1 MIIVKKMTHKKT
13 RTTLEMVLAFF
24 ITGEF
29 CIFALIDGGDE
40 ENRTPVRKRCHIDF
54 SERSQCLSLR
64 DGQTQT
70 TAVPP
75 ILEKIPLRPPGV
87 SPLGIPLLAS
97 YPLTREIS
105 RQRLALS
112 C

>member
-1 MIIVKKMTHKKT
+1 MHFAHKNAVPANGT
-13 RTTLEMVLAFF
+13 ALYIASENL
-24 ITGEF
+24 
-29 CIFALIDGGDE
+29 IFALIDGGDE
-40 ENRTPVRKRCHIDF
+40 ENRTPVRKRCYMDF
-54 SERSQCLSLR
+54 SERSQCLNLR

-70 TAVPP
+70 TADPP
-75 ILEKIPLRPPGV
+75 ILEKFPLRPPGV